1 MTTGADKRLDFIENY
16 CTLSLHV
23 KPDKWSKFATSEET
37 HTMLNEFYE
46 KQDVTTLVITLNPT
60 GQLIP
65 CLGFPSTLKNKGIY
79 FVKKRRENI
88 TKDNFQEA
96 LIVGDIS
103 PSPVEQ
109 MMAIVEE
116 VGFQFWFVV
125 HYRMLPFSANKERDC
140 CFDSRTGINKMDNS
154 QNIG

>member
-1 MTTGADKRLDFIENY
+1 MATVADKRLDFIENY
-16 CTLSLHV
+16 CTLSLRV

-46 KQDVTTLVITLNPT
+46 KPDVTTLVITLNPT

-79 FVKKRRENI
+79 FVKKRHENI
-88 TKDNFQEA
+88 TKDNFLEA
-96 LIVGDIS
+96 LLVGDIS

-125 HYRMLPFSANKERDC
+125 HYRMLPFSANIQRGWC
-140 CFDSRTGINKMDNS
+140 LDSRTGFNKADNS
-154 QNIG
+154 QTY